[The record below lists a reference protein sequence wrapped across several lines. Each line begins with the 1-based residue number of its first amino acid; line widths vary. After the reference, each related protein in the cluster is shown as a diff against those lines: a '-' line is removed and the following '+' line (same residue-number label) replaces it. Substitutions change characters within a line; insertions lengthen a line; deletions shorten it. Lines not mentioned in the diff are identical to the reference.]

1 MGRKEGDQGVL
12 APTSVVVAPRIGQA
26 LPLPAREHPKNTGV
40 QGNTL
45 HGGGSAAV
53 DKRSRAFGGVGR
65 GGVGLAAPL
74 KSGTAPS
81 TMGFTLEAFGVSTL
95 WGLPCMQAPSHNW
108 GEGGQPLLTQNQG
121 NHSSPPQ
128 PLA

>member
-45 HGGGSAAV
+45 HGGGLLLSIREAGL
-53 DKRSRAFGGVGR
+53 SGGR
-65 GGVGLAAPL
+65 GG
-74 KSGTAPS
+74 
-81 TMGFTLEAFGVSTL
+81 
-95 WGLPCMQAPSHNW
+95 
-108 GEGGQPLLTQNQG
+108 GG
-121 NHSSPPQ
+121 
-128 PLA
+128 